1 MGQKHGVDTRGKGA
15 EFCGCWEILTEF
27 INGSSASFDD
37 LPDDCLA
44 IISSFTSTPRDAFL
58 AALVSKSFGLQF
70 NSDSVW
76 EKFLPPPDYVS
87 LLPKSRV
94 FFSKKELYF
103 ALCDPFPNHNG
114 KMSFRLDKA
123 SGKKC
128 VMLSAKKLLI
138 SRVVNP
144 KYWKWI
150 SIPESRFDEVPELLI
165 IDSFDIR
172 GVLNTRII
180 SPGTQYSA
188 YIVYT
193 KTSHFNGFQTS
204 PIQAGVGFQRHG
216 MSKTF
221 IRFDSKKRKDGW
233 MEAKIGDFYNEGGLM
248 GFDLINVSVVDV
260 ARYPHMNRK
269 SGLIIEGIEFRPKD
283 IR

>member
-1 MGQKHGVDTRGKGA
+1 MIVSLTSGRHYNESFFLKHLAAETISWKSQLAEEENYRMGQKHGVDTRGKGA

-94 FFSKKELYF
+94 FSSKKELYF

-114 KMSFRLDKA
+114 KMVYFIYPYTVIGIYVWILLENYGNRDLN
-123 SGKKC
+123 
-128 VMLSAKKLLI
+128 KLI
-138 SRVVNP
+138 
-144 KYWKWI
+144 
-150 SIPESRFDEVPELLI
+150 
-165 IDSFDIR
+165 
-172 GVLNTRII
+172 
-180 SPGTQYSA
+180 
-188 YIVYT
+188 
-193 KTSHFNGFQTS
+193 
-204 PIQAGVGFQRHG
+204 
-216 MSKTF
+216 
-221 IRFDSKKRKDGW
+221 
-233 MEAKIGDFYNEGGLM
+233 
-248 GFDLINVSVVDV
+248 
-260 ARYPHMNRK
+260 
-269 SGLIIEGIEFRPKD
+269 
-283 IR
+283 